1 MKRTARSHRRVLLLA
16 GALLALAGIA
26 WGAAS
31 RPHAGAT
38 PTAAVAR
45 SVSAPAVKPATVHSQ
60 TAAVVPAPRVA
71 RSRSSVA
78 PTPVAGEAGMRI
90 FKDPETGEIGPPTA
104 ENAAILARDAQ
115 PEVDVRNLPQIPLPN
130 GGYELLIDGKIE
142 DAMIM
147 QIDAKG
153 NRVVRCVND
162 PKAALK
168 QVPQA
173 PAREDR

>member
-1 MKRTARSHRRVLLLA
+1 
-16 GALLALAGIA
+16 
-26 WGAAS
+26 
-31 RPHAGAT
+31 
-38 PTAAVAR
+38 
-45 SVSAPAVKPATVHSQ
+45 VKPAPVHSQ

-71 RSRSSVA
+71 RTRSSVA